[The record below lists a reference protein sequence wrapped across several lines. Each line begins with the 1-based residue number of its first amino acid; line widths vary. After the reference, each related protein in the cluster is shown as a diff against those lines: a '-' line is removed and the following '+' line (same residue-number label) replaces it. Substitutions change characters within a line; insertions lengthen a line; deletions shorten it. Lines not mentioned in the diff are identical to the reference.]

1 MGRKIR
7 MVVVPIIMILS
18 ILMLVFSRMIIH
30 DINSAKHFDEVV
42 THSATITG
50 FESRNTVRLRGG
62 TIYRTLVNVRVD
74 NNESASFIRYGSA
87 SDFAQTHPVGSQIEV
102 YEFHGRYGEN
112 IADVLTP
119 PNYSMV
125 WVIIIMVCLFVN
137 TADYIKKLRG

>member
-1 MGRKIR
+1 
-7 MVVVPIIMILS
+7 MILS

-50 FESRNTVRLRGG
+50 FESSNKVRLRGG

-112 IADVLTP
+112 ISDVLTP

-125 WVIIIMVCLFVN
+125 WVIIIMVCLFIN